1 MADIGIMV
9 SSELDRT
16 GDNPLQTLKSVVAAV
31 EAGQEVYEL
40 DVLPLEW
47 LSDGRGQRW
56 PCGPTCLPEAGA
68 SGEPA

>member
-1 MADIGIMV
+1 MADIGIVV

-16 GDNPLQTLKSVVAAV
+16 GDDPLQTLKSVAAAV

-47 LSDGRGQRW
+47 LSDGRGQ
-56 PCGPTCLPEAGA
+56 L
-68 SGEPA
+68 